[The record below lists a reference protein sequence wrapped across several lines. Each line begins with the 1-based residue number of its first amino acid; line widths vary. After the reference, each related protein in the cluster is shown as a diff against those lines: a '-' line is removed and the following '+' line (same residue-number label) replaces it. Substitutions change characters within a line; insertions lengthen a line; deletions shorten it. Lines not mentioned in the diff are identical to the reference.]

1 MLGRFTAPGPSRERP
16 LQAPGPRL
24 KPVAR
29 SGSVACKGCGRRFV
43 LERYEGA
50 LRVCPWCGHHGQLP
64 AAARAAQLA
73 DPESVQPIT
82 IQLADRD
89 PLGFDDGRPYPAR
102 VAEARQKTG
111 LDEAFLIARASIGGA
126 PAMLA
131 IMDFGFL
138 GGSLGSAAGELFAQ
152 GCELAVA
159 ERRALVAVSSS
170 GGARMQEG
178 IASLAQMAR
187 CTAGVSTVADAGLPY
202 ISVLADPCFGGVTAS
217 FAAQGDVILAE
228 PGARIGFAGG
238 RVIEQAAHE
247 ALPEGFQTA
256 EFLLSHGMVDQVV
269 DRRELRE
276 LVAGLLRALTAG
288 RAGSDL
294 PGLSATA
301 AKTPGGDAVAPAPE
315 GALRQ
320 STAPGDPHHGPD
332 ATATG
337 VGERVPAGPGPSVAD
352 TLSTAEREKQAFT
365 AVELARNPGRPRTL
379 QLLRTLFHDFTEL
392 RGDRLFGDDRAVI
405 GGTAQLGGS
414 GATPEDDVWVMVIG
428 QEKGNDATSRA
439 IHNFGMPHPE
449 GYRKATRLMRL
460 AEKFGLPVICL
471 VDTPA
476 AAPGVGAEERGQA
489 WAIADSLLT
498 LLRLRTP
505 VISCVLSEGGSGGA
519 LALGIA
525 DCVLALE
532 NAIYCVAP
540 PETVAAIL
548 YRDVAQKARAAA
560 AQRPWVGTAYRL
572 GLVDELI
579 PEPAPGAHA
588 HPQVVAGALRGAL
601 LRHLAALRPLPLD
614 VLLQRRSERYRRAG
628 D

>member
-1 MLGRFTAPGPSRERP
+1 MLGRFTAPGPPRERP
-16 LQAPGPRL
+16 LPAPGPRL
-24 KPVAR
+24 RPVAR

-64 AAARAAQLA
+64 ATARAAQLA
-73 DPESVQPIT
+73 DPESLEILDL
-82 IQLADRD
+82 QLTDRD
-89 PLGFDDGRPYPAR
+89 PLGFDDGRPYPTR

-111 LDEAFLIARASIGGA
+111 LSEAFLIARATVGGI
-126 PAMLA
+126 PAVLA
-131 IMDFGFL
+131 CMDFGFL
-138 GGSLGSAAGELFAQ
+138 GGSLGSAAGELFVR

-159 ERRALVAVSSS
+159 EHRALVAVSSS

-187 CTAGVSTVADAGLPY
+187 CSAGVNLISGAGLPY

-276 LVAGLLRALTAG
+276 LLVRLLLATSAGQRAQPGSSPEPAPPAAQPAAGSPVAGQHPALPSGAS
-288 RAGSDL
+288 RPD
-294 PGLSATA
+294 PGP
-301 AKTPGGDAVAPAPE
+301 PGERPAP
-315 GALRQ
+315 L
-320 STAPGDPHHGPD
+320 
-332 ATATG
+332 
-337 VGERVPAGPGPSVAD
+337 PGPSVAD
-352 TLSTAEREKQAFT
+352 PLSTAERERAAFA
-365 AVELARNPGRPRTL
+365 AVELDRHTERPRTL
-379 QLLRTLFHDFTEL
+379 HLLRTLFHDFTEL

-405 GGTAQLGGS
+405 GGPAQLGGS
-414 GATPEDDVWVMVIG
+414 GPTPAQDTWVMVIG
-428 QEKGNDATSRA
+428 QEKGNDAASRA

-449 GYRKATRLMRL
+449 GYRKAIRLMRL

-505 VISCVLSEGGSGGA
+505 IISCVLSEGGSGGA

-525 DCVLALE
+525 DSVLALE
-532 NAIYCVAP
+532 NAIFCVAP

-548 YRDVAQKARAAA
+548 YRDAAQKGRAAA
-560 AQRPWVGTAYRL
+560 AQRPWVGTAYQL
-572 GLVDELI
+572 GLIDELV

-601 LRHLAALRPLPLD
+601 LRHLAALRPIPLD
-614 VLLQRRSERYRRAG
+614 ELLRRRADRYRHAG

>member
-288 RAGSDL
+288 RA
-294 PGLSATA
+294 
-301 AKTPGGDAVAPAPE
+301 GGDAVAPAPE

>member
-1 MLGRFTAPGPSRERP
+1 MLGRFTAPGPPRERP
-16 LQAPGPRL
+16 LPAPGPRL
-24 KPVAR
+24 RPVAR

-64 AAARAAQLA
+64 ATARAAQLA
-73 DPESVQPIT
+73 DPESLEILDL
-82 IQLADRD
+82 QLTDRD
-89 PLGFDDGRPYPAR
+89 PLGFDDGRPYPTR

-111 LDEAFLIARASIGGA
+111 LSEAFLIARATVGGI
-126 PAMLA
+126 PAVLA
-131 IMDFGFL
+131 CMDFGFL
-138 GGSLGSAAGELFAQ
+138 GGSLGSAAGELFVR

-159 ERRALVAVSSS
+159 EHRALVAVSSS

-187 CTAGVSTVADAGLPY
+187 CSAGVNLISGAGLPY

-276 LVAGLLRALTAG
+276 LLVRLLLATSAGQRAQPGSSPEPAPPAAQPA
-288 RAGSDL
+288 AGSPVDGQHPAL
-294 PGLSATA
+294 PSGASRPD
-301 AKTPGGDAVAPAPE
+301 PGPPGERPAP
-315 GALRQ
+315 L
-320 STAPGDPHHGPD
+320 
-332 ATATG
+332 
-337 VGERVPAGPGPSVAD
+337 PGPSVAD
-352 TLSTAEREKQAFT
+352 PLSTAERERAAFA
-365 AVELARNPGRPRTL
+365 AVELARHTERPRTL
-379 QLLRTLFHDFTEL
+379 HLLRTLFHDFTEL

-405 GGTAQLGGS
+405 GGPAQLGGS
-414 GATPEDDVWVMVIG
+414 GPTPAQDTWVMVIG
-428 QEKGNDATSRA
+428 QEKGNDAASRA

-449 GYRKATRLMRL
+449 GYRKAIRLMRL

-505 VISCVLSEGGSGGA
+505 IISCVLSEGGSGGA

-525 DCVLALE
+525 DSVLALE
-532 NAIYCVAP
+532 NAIFCVAP

-548 YRDVAQKARAAA
+548 YRDAAQKGRAAA
-560 AQRPWVGTAYRL
+560 AQRPWVGTAYQL
-572 GLVDELI
+572 GLIDELV

-601 LRHLAALRPLPLD
+601 LRHLAALRPIPLD
-614 VLLQRRSERYRRAG
+614 ELLRRRADRYRHAG

>member
-126 PAMLA
+126 PAILA

-288 RAGSDL
+288 RA
-294 PGLSATA
+294 
-301 AKTPGGDAVAPAPE
+301 GGDAVAPAPE

-614 VLLQRRSERYRRAG
+614 VLLQRRAERYRRVG

>member
-1 MLGRFTAPGPSRERP
+1 MLGRFTAPGPPRERP
-16 LQAPGPRL
+16 LPAPGPRL
-24 KPVAR
+24 RPVAR

-50 LRVCPWCGHHGQLP
+50 LRVCPWCGHHGQLS
-64 AAARAAQLA
+64 AAARATQLA
-73 DPESVQPIT
+73 DQGTLEPVEIA
-82 IQLADRD
+82 LDDRD
-89 PLGFDDGRPYPAR
+89 PLGFDDGRPYPDR
-102 VAEARQKTG
+102 VAEARTRTG
-111 LDEAFLIARASIGGA
+111 LSEAFLIARASVGGI
-126 PAMLA
+126 PAVLA
-131 IMDFGFL
+131 CMDFGFL
-138 GGSLGSAAGELFAQ
+138 GGSLGSAAGEQFAR
-152 GCELAVA
+152 GCELAVS

-187 CTAGVSTVADAGLPY
+187 CSAGVSSVAGAGLPY

-276 LVAGLLRALTAG
+276 LVARLLQALSAGEPQGAAARAHAADVASLASPAAPRATHTLAG
-288 RAGSDL
+288 PPAAPHREPGPAGSD
-294 PGLSATA
+294 P
-301 AKTPGGDAVAPAPE
+301 
-315 GALRQ
+315 
-320 STAPGDPHHGPD
+320 
-332 ATATG
+332 
-337 VGERVPAGPGPSVAD
+337 GERRPPEPGPSVAD
-352 TLSTAEREKQAFT
+352 PLSTAEREREAFA
-365 AVELARNPGRPRTL
+365 AVELARHSGRPRTL
-379 QLLRTLFHDFTEL
+379 QLIRSLFHDFTEL

-405 GGTAQLGGS
+405 GGPAQLGGS
-414 GATPEDDVWVMVIG
+414 GAAPAEDTWVMVIG
-428 QEKGNDATSRA
+428 QEKGNDAASRA

-449 GYRKATRLMRL
+449 GYRKAIRLMRL
-460 AEKFGLPVICL
+460 AEKFGLPVVCL

-505 VISCVLSEGGSGGA
+505 IVSCVLSEGGSGGA

-525 DCVLALE
+525 DSVLALE
-532 NAIYCVAP
+532 NAVFCVAP

-548 YRDVAQKARAAA
+548 YRDAAQKGRAAA
-560 AQRPWVGTAYRL
+560 AQRPWVGTAYEL
-572 GLVDELI
+572 GLIDELI

-588 HPQVVAGALRGAL
+588 HPQVMAGALRGAL
-601 LRHLAALRPLPLD
+601 LRHLAALRPIPID
-614 VLLQRRSERYRRAG
+614 ELLRRRAERYRHAG

>member
-1 MLGRFTAPGPSRERP
+1 MLGRFSASGAPTERP
-16 LQAPGPRL
+16 LPAPGPRL
-24 KPVAR
+24 RPVAPA
-29 SGSVACKGCGRRFV
+29 GSVACKGCSRRFV
-43 LERYEGA
+43 LERYEA
-50 LRVCPWCGHHGQLP
+50 AVRVCPWCGHHGQVP

-73 DPESVQPIT
+73 DPGSLDILSLRLP
-82 IQLADRD
+82 DRD

-102 VAEARQKTG
+102 VAEARSRTG
-111 LDEAFLIARASIGGA
+111 LDEAFLIARATIA
-126 PAMLA
+126 EIPAVLA
-131 IMDFGFL
+131 CMDFGFL
-138 GGSLGSAAGELFAQ
+138 GGSLGSAAGDLFAR
-152 GCELAVA
+152 GCELAAA

-187 CTAGVSTVADAGLPY
+187 CTAGVSLVSGAGLPY

-247 ALPEGFQTA
+247 ELPEGFQTA

-276 LVAGLLRALTAG
+276 LIVRLLRAMSAG
-288 RAGSDL
+288 RPASGAGER
-294 PGLSATA
+294 SATLARGGAEPGEPDGFDRA
-301 AKTPGGDAVAPAPE
+301 AQPPTGVPR
-315 GALRQ
+315 L
-320 STAPGDPHHGPD
+320 SSSAPGASASDP
-332 ATATG
+332 
-337 VGERVPAGPGPSVAD
+337 R
-352 TLSTAEREKQAFT
+352 STAERERQAFA
-365 AVELARNPGRPRTL
+365 AVELARHPGRPRAL
-379 QLLRTLFHDFTEL
+379 QLIGGIFHDFTEL

-405 GGTAQLGGS
+405 GGPAQLGGS
-414 GATPEDDVWVMVIG
+414 GPSPEEDAWVMVIG
-428 QEKGNDATSRA
+428 QEKGTDAASRA

-449 GYRKATRLMRL
+449 GYRKAIRLMRL
-460 AEKFGLPVICL
+460 AERFGLPVICL

-476 AAPGVGAEERGQA
+476 AAPGIGAEERGQA

-498 LLRLRTP
+498 LFRLRTP

-525 DCVLALE
+525 DTVLALE
-532 NAIYCVAP
+532 NAVYCVAP

-548 YRDVAQKARAAA
+548 YRDAAQKGRAAA
-560 AQRPWVGTAYRL
+560 AQRPWVSTAFEL

-579 PEPAPGAHA
+579 PEPAPGAHVL
-588 HPQVVAGALRGAL
+588 PQVVAGALRGAL
-601 LRHLAALRPLPLD
+601 VRHLAALREVTVD
-614 VLLQRRSERYRRAG
+614 ELLRRRAERYRRAG

>member
-1 MLGRFTAPGPSRERP
+1 MLGRFTAPGPPRERP

-24 KPVAR
+24 RPVAR

-50 LRVCPWCGHHGQLP
+50 LRVCPWCGHHGRVP

-73 DPESVQPIT
+73 DPETLDPVEIHLP
-82 IQLADRD
+82 DRD

-102 VAEARQKTG
+102 VAEARERTG
-111 LDEAFLIARASIGGA
+111 LSEAFLIARASVGGT
-126 PAMLA
+126 PVVLA
-131 IMDFGFL
+131 CMDFGFL
-138 GGSLGSAAGELFAQ
+138 GGSLGSAAGELFAR

-159 ERRALVAVSSS
+159 ERRALIAVASS

-187 CTAGVSTVADAGLPY
+187 CTAGVSMVAGAGLPY

-217 FAAQGDVILAE
+217 FAVQADVILAE

-276 LVAGLLRALTAG
+276 LVARLLLAMTSAG
-288 RAGSDL
+288 RGESDLGLIAAGSDGTDPRAQP
-294 PGLSATA
+294 PG
-301 AKTPGGDAVAPAPE
+301 AP
-315 GALRQ
+315 RH
-320 STAPGDPHHGPD
+320 APGDTG
-332 ATATG
+332 TASG
-337 VGERVPAGPGPSVAD
+337 QRPSAQPGPSVAD
-352 TLSTAEREKQAFT
+352 PLSTSEREREAFA
-365 AVELARNPGRPRTL
+365 AVELARHPGRPRAL
-379 QLLRTLFHDFTEL
+379 HLIRSLFHDFTEL

-405 GGTAQLGGS
+405 GGPAQLGGS
-414 GATPEDDVWVMVIG
+414 GATAEEDVWVMVIG
-428 QEKGNDATSRA
+428 QEKGNDAASRA

-449 GYRKATRLMRL
+449 GYRKAIRLMRL
-460 AEKFGLPVICL
+460 AEKFELPVICL
-471 VDTPA
+471 IDTPA

-498 LLRLRTP
+498 MLRLRTP

-525 DCVLALE
+525 DAVLALE
-532 NAIYCVAP
+532 NAVYCVAP

-548 YRDVAQKARAAA
+548 YRDAGQKARAAA
-560 AQRPWVGTAYRL
+560 AQRPWAGTAYKL

-588 HPQVVAGALRGAL
+588 HPQVMAGALRGAL
-601 LRHLAALRPLPLD
+601 LRHLAALRPVPVD
-614 VLLQRRSERYRRAG
+614 ELLERRAERYRRVG

>member
-126 PAMLA
+126 PAILA